1 MTVRRKK
8 YRKILIAALCI
19 NVIAIGFM
27 CYRTLDERIPNQ
39 LIIFK
44 GEESQ
49 LNLKV
54 PAQGSLSEEVSAF
67 SRTQKNKEE
76 GAIHFNFSNPVFLT
90 ASDSGSYRIKMKLF
104 GLLPIKNIEV
114 KVLEKTML
122 IPGGET
128 IGIYAKTKGVMVL
141 GTGEVTSLDGTRK
154 EPALNIVKSGDYIM
168 AVNDNPVSSIKE
180 MNRLVEA
187 YGEESVILQ
196 ILRDDKLEEVRVKPV
211 CTGEKEYKLGIW
223 IREDTQG
230 VGTLTYQTQDG
241 VFGALGHGITDGD
254 TGKLVNIREG
264 SIYRTEIVSMIKGN
278 AGEPGEMVGIIHNN
292 QSNKLGSLLLN
303 TSKGIFGTVNGDNVS
318 WSNQESV
325 PIGLKQDI
333 KIGKATIRCK
343 IEDEIEEYSI
353 WIDKIKWNPQ
363 SESKGMVIRITDE
376 RLLEKTGGIIQGMS
390 GSPIL
395 QDGKLIGA
403 VTHVFVQNPEKGY
416 GTFIENMLEEQK
428 QDKTIAASN

>member
-8 YRKILIAALCI
+8 YRNILIAVLCI

-27 CYRTLDERIPNQ
+27 CYRALDERIPNQ
-39 LIIFK
+39 LIMFK
-44 GEESQ
+44 GEESK

-67 SRTQKNKEE
+67 SRTKKNKKE
-76 GAIHFNFSNPVFLT
+76 GPIHFNFSNPVFLT
-90 ASDSGSYRIKMKLF
+90 ASDSGNYQIKMKLF
-104 GLLPIKNIEV
+104 GMLPIKNIEV
-114 KVLEKTML
+114 KVLDKTML

-128 IGIYAKTKGVMVL
+128 IGIYARTKGVMVL
-141 GTGEVTSLDGTRK
+141 GTGEVTGLDGTRK

-180 MNRLVEA
+180 MGRLVEA
-187 YGEESVILQ
+187 YGEESLILQ
-196 ILRDDKLEEVRVKPV
+196 ILRDGKLEQVRVKPV
-211 CTGEKEYKLGIW
+211 CTGEKEYRLGIW

-230 VGTLTYQTQDG
+230 VGTLTYQTPEG

-264 SIYRTEIVSMIKGN
+264 NIYRTEIVSMIKGN

-292 QSNKLGSLLLN
+292 QSNELGSLLLN

-318 WSNQESV
+318 WSEEEAI

-333 KIGKATIRCK
+333 KIGKASIRCK
-343 IEDEIEEYSI
+343 IEGKIEEFSI
-353 WIDKIKWNPQ
+353 RIEKIKWNPQ
-363 SESKGMVIRITDE
+363 TESKGMVIRITDKK
-376 RLLEKTGGIIQGMS
+376 LLEKTGGIIQGMS

-416 GTFIENMLEEQK
+416 GTFIENMLEEQS
-428 QDKTIAASN
+428 QGKTIFPSN